1 MLTRL
6 IDQVLGDR
14 PRDERPKRCFH
25 PSSLHKP
32 ADELYRLYLEG
43 DNGEVFEPRILR
55 IFDNGHAVHRRLQE
69 YLSRAGVL
77 IEAETPVRNEEYE
90 IVGHADGIVEVK
102 GKRGVL
108 EIKSMNASTFHS
120 TYEPKPEHLVQV
132 NVYMF
137 CLSLRR
143 GVLLYECKDDQNLKE
158 FYVMQDRAILDP
170 ILDKIRSVQNRIRAE
185 GIGGNLPGFS
195 TKMPVPDMS
204 DRFRAGGGCR
214 GGLGLGERPKRGCRW
229 NRLEG

>member
-6 IDQVLGDR
+6 IDAVLSNRSKD
-14 PRDERPKRCFH
+14 DRPKRCFH

-32 ADELYRLYLEG
+32 ADELYRVYLDG
-43 DNGEVFEPRILR
+43 DNAEVFDPRTLR

-77 IEAETPVRNEEYE
+77 IEAEIPVRNEEYE

-120 TYEPKPEHLVQV
+120 TYEPKPEHLVQI

-158 FYVMQDRAILDP
+158 FYVKEDP
-170 ILDKIRSVQNRIRAE
+170 AVLNPVLEKIRYVQRCIQE
-185 GIGGNLPGFS
+185 GVEP
-195 TKMPVPDMS
+195 
-204 DRFRAGGGCR
+204 A
-214 GGLGLGERPKRGCRW
+214 
-229 NRLEG
+229 